1 MAKPVTT
8 GYASGRPTASIRAV
22 GPGTRPPITP
32 LVRKP
37 APSIRERA
45 PAPVTPAV
53 EQRSVSLADW
63 LWLGVAL
70 LLSLA
75 VRIPFFRIPLLADE
89 GGYAYA
95 TTGWLEG
102 TGQLYA
108 DLWISR
114 PQGIFFIYAGI
125 LDLFGGDSVAFRFA
139 AWIAIA
145 LTTVAVWGFARI
157 WASPWASTVA
167 ALFFAVMSGL
177 PNLEGFS
184 ANSEMFMG
192 FPIALAALWLL
203 RTSRTGWNPWHL
215 VGIGLLLG
223 IATSVKPAAAVMFPV
238 TWAFIL
244 KLEDSASLRE
254 RLRRSLFVAAGITIV
269 GILSLL
275 HGWYLGWNDF
285 IYATFIYRVTAQS
298 SATVGLQ
305 HNLEAIGRLVAKCWN
320 LVGLTLGLLFL
331 LRFNTIGDTRHLDR
345 MAPWPSCLRHRAVT
359 RRCAH
364 TSETAAHSHRLADDG
379 RLLLKLWILGSL
391 FGVSIGGD
399 WWSHYLIQVVAP
411 FSIWIAISLES
422 ILQVLHRRERILVWI
437 WSILLLIAPFWVLL
451 LGGTERMTDAMFG
464 HPGYPAQDAV
474 AAYLRE
480 HTDPGTPVYVAF
492 DQASIYYL
500 ADRPPA
506 YRHLYDQELRG
517 IPGSYSDIISI
528 IRSDDR
534 PEYIVATRQPGPFPD
549 DSRAFWLEVGQYYE
563 LETTIDDVPIY
574 RDRASSAGGQETGE
588 RGGS

>member
-1 MAKPVTT
+1 M
-8 GYASGRPTASIRAV
+8 
-22 GPGTRPPITP
+22 
-32 LVRKP
+32 
-37 APSIRERA
+37 
-45 PAPVTPAV
+45 
-53 EQRSVSLADW
+53 SLADW

-102 TGQLYA
+102 TGHLYD

-114 PQGIFFIYAGI
+114 PQGIFFVYAGI

-145 LTTVAVWGFARI
+145 LTTVAVWGFARL
-157 WASPWASTVA
+157 WASPWVSTVA
-167 ALFFAVMSGL
+167 ALTLSMMSGL
-177 PNLEGFS
+177 PNLEGYS

-192 FPIALAALWLL
+192 FPIALGALWLL
-203 RTSRTGWNPWHL
+203 RTSRTGWHPWHL
-215 VGIGLLLG
+215 VGIGLLFG
-223 IATSVKPAAAVMFPV
+223 IATSIKPAAAVMVPV
-238 TWAFIL
+238 AWAFIL
-244 KLEDSASLRE
+244 MLKDGTPWPQRFWRCGS
-254 RLRRSLFVAAGITIV
+254 VAAGTVVI
-269 GILSLL
+269 GLLSFV
-275 HGWYLGWNDF
+275 HGWFLGWNDF
-285 IYATFIYRVTAQS
+285 VYATVTYRLTAQS

-574 RDRASSAGGQETGE
+574 RDRASSAGGRETGE

>member
-1 MAKPVTT
+1 MTPT
-8 GYASGRPTASIRAV
+8 SGRA
-22 GPGTRPPITP
+22 TP
-32 LVRKP
+32 LIGNQVP
-37 APSIRERA
+37 DHDHGTA
-45 PAPVTPAV
+45 PA
-53 EQRSVSLADW
+53 RDHHVSLVDW
-63 LWLGVAL
+63 LWLGVAV

-95 TTGWLEG
+95 ASGWVEG
-102 TGQLYA
+102 TGQLYD

-125 LDLFGGDSVAFRFA
+125 LNLFGGDSVAFRFA

-223 IATSVKPAAAVMFPV
+223 IATSIKPAAAVMFPV
-238 TWAFIL
+238 TGAFIL
-244 KLEDSASLRE
+244 KLEDGAPLRE
-254 RLRRSLFVAAGITIV
+254 RIRRSLFVTAGITIV

-275 HGWYLGWNDF
+275 HGWYLGWSDF
-285 IYATFIYRVTAQS
+285 IYATFIYRLTAQS

-331 LRFNTIGDTRHLDR
+331 LRCNTLGDPLHLDK
-345 MAPWPSCLRHRAVT
+345 MASWPSRLRHRVVT
-359 RRCAH
+359 RRCGHA
-364 TSETAAHSHRLADDG
+364 SEPAAPVHRLAGDG
-379 RLLLKLWILGSL
+379 RLLLNLWLLGSL

-411 FSIWIAISLES
+411 LSIWIAISLES
-422 ILQVLHRRERILVWI
+422 ILRVLHRRERILVWT
-437 WSILLLIAPFWVLL
+437 WSGVLLIAPFWVLL

-464 HPGYPAQDAV
+464 HPGFPAQAEV
-474 AAYLRE
+474 AAYIRE
-480 HTDPGTPVYVAF
+480 HTEPGTPIYVAF

-517 IPGSYSDIISI
+517 IPTSYSDIISI
-528 IRSDDR
+528 IRGDDR
-534 PEYIVATRQPGPFPD
+534 PKYIIGTREPGPFPD
-549 DSRAFWLEVGQYYE
+549 DSRAFWLEVGQYYQ
-563 LETTIDDVPIY
+563 LETTIEGVPIY
-574 RDRASSAGGQETGE
+574 RDRSSMTP
-588 RGGS
+588 R